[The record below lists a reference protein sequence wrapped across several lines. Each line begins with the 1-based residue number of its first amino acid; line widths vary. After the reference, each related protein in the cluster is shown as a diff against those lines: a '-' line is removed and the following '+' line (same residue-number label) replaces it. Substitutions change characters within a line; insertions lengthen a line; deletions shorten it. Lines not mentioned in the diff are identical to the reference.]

1 MSYCSDLSDDMPVNK
16 SLLNPP
22 SEEEKMRDMGSN
34 GARMMRFKYVRLRT
48 RVAELCIRLPEESE
62 QSAKRAYQEV
72 EYADPDELDGEHGSG
87 PRKRVRKEKQRI
99 RVAWTPWSG
108 YTPPVNKERFSSGIS
123 SSAWCSRMRPAT
135 SERMHDIARSLAQ
148 TCAMSSSCGDSGWS

>member
-1 MSYCSDLSDDMPVNK
+1 
-16 SLLNPP
+16 
-22 SEEEKMRDMGSN
+22 MRS
-34 GARMMRFKYVRLRT
+34 YVRLRT
-48 RVAELCIRLPEESE
+48 RVAALRIRLPEELE

-72 EYADPDELDGEHGSG
+72 ENADPNQLDGEHGSG

-99 RVAWTPWSG
+99 LVAWTPRSG

-135 SERMHDIARSLAQ
+135 LRVPETEVEGARDQLRTQWKAWINQDAFKAGSQA
-148 TCAMSSSCGDSGWS
+148 ASRAPAGDPTIPEFDE